1 MAHGDGDAF
10 SFDFR
15 SASADEALLASP
27 DAHEDD

>member
-15 SASADEALLASP
+15 IAPADEVLLAAP
-27 DAHEDD
+27 AAHKDD